1 MIGRLRDLPNS
12 SSYRDSPDFKPDFE
26 SNTLRIT
33 TSFCFDYN
41 ILSIS
46 SHNPYNDREIYY
58 LQGFF
63 LKHPPLIPW
72 TNNY

>member
-1 MIGRLRDLPNS
+1 MIGRLRDLPSS
-12 SSYRDSPDFKPDFE
+12 SSYRHSPDFKPDFE

-46 SHNPYNDREIYY
+46 SCNPYNDREI
-58 LQGFF
+58 LLFAGFF
-63 LKHPPLIPW
+63 LQASFTHSM
-72 TNNY
+72 NQ

>member
-1 MIGRLRDLPNS
+1 MIGRLRDSPSS

-33 TSFCFDYN
+33 TRFCFDYN
-41 ILSIS
+41 ILNIS
-46 SHNPYNDREIYY
+46 SCNPYNDREIYC

-63 LKHPPLIPW
+63 FKHPSLIP
-72 TNNY
+72 